1 MVGSKDNNRIGGK
14 WLVSLL
20 KPGKSEKEP
29 IRGAGQWA
37 VAWRRFKKHKSGL
50 FGLFLVIGLI
60 VIALLNGFIAPYP
73 ARPDPDAYMP
83 LYLGEAGKPPSYN
96 HIFGTTVAGTD
107 VLSDVIHASVY
118 TVYVAIVGTILT
130 IALVVLVGVISG
142 YMAGYVDEAL
152 MRITEIFLVFPALL
166 LILVFARLYQ
176 ASPAYQPSY
185 SLGPILIPAG
195 LTLVILIV
203 SIFSWAGYAR
213 VIRGEVMRIRESEYV
228 QAAKSLGASS
238 SWIMTKHI
246 IPNILPQIIVIAT
259 LTMAS
264 IVLIEAGV
272 TFLGFGDPNTVTWG
286 SLMQENLSYMSSMW
300 WSVIFPG
307 LAIFLTVLAFNLV
320 GDGLADAINPRLR
333 E

>member
-1 MVGSKDNNRIGGK
+1 MIIV
-14 WLVSLL
+14 LL
-20 KPGKSEKEP
+20 
-29 IRGAGQWA
+29 I
-37 VAWRRFKKHKSGL
+37 
-50 FGLFLVIGLI
+50 
-60 VIALLNGFIAPYP
+60 IALLNGVIAPYP
-73 ARPDPDAYMP
+73 ARPDPEAYKP
-83 LYLGEAGKPPSYN
+83 LYMGDAGQPPSWSY
-96 HIFGTTVAGTD
+96 IFGTSIAGTD
-107 VLSDVIHASVY
+107 VFSDVVHASVY
-118 TVYVAIVGTILT
+118 TVYVAIIGTVLT
-130 IALVVLVGVISG
+130 TLLIVLVGVVSG
-142 YMAGYVDEAL
+142 YLAGRTDEVL

-176 ASPAYQPSY
+176 ASSAYQPSFII
-185 SLGPILIPAG
+185 GPFIIPAG
-195 LTLVILIV
+195 LTLVIIIV

-213 VIRGEVMRIRESEYV
+213 VIRGEVLKIRESEYV
-228 QAAKSLGASS
+228 QAAMALGAKSR
-238 SWIMTKHI
+238 WIMTKHI

-307 LAIFLTVLAFNLV
+307 IAIFLTVLAFNLI